1 MNIFNHWMGEY
12 IQSLGIGGKY
22 FQSLTSEYIFNH
34 WMGNTLNHWMEEI
47 FLIIEYMFNHWIGEI
62 FQPLD
67 GGNYLSLDG
76 KNIFNH
82 RMGKY
87 FQSLDGEICFI
98 IG

>member
-1 MNIFNHWMGEY
+1 MNIFS
-12 IQSLGIGGKY
+12 IIGCGKY
-22 FQSLTSEYIFNH
+22 FESLDV
-34 WMGNTLNHWMEEI
+34 GNTLNHWMEEI